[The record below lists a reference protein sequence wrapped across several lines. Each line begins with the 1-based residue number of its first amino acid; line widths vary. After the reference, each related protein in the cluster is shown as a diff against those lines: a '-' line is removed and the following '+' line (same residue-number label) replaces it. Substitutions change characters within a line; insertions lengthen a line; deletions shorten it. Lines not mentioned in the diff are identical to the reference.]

1 MGNVYRYRFGP
12 VEFDEASGE
21 LSVNGLRAEIHP
33 QGRALLSA
41 LLARRH
47 EIVSRS
53 ELEAI
58 VWKGGSASKEALAT
72 AVNRLRNALGESH
85 ASLIETVPRQGYRIT
100 GDGDRV
106 VVGKTFESQIAL
118 APGQA
123 VPGRDHF
130 RLERILGQS
139 TSGEVWLACAASSG
153 ERRVFKFATDAQY
166 LASLKRETTISRFLR
181 DELGPRPDIAMVLD
195 WNFEQPPFFMESEFG
210 GDNLLEWS
218 RQDGRLA
225 QLDGAA
231 RLSLFLQ
238 IADAVAA
245 AHGVSVLHKDLKP
258 QNILIAPTAAG
269 WQARLTDFGSAR
281 LLEPGRLDQLAITQL
296 GMTGTHGVGSDV
308 SQGTPMYIAPELFA
322 GGATTQR
329 SDVFAL
335 GVMLYQLLVG
345 DMQRPLMPG
354 WQRDIADS
362 LLADDIAQATDGDPL
377 RRLAS
382 VALLAERLRS
392 LDARRE
398 QAQAE
403 RAAQEAAQLER
414 ARVRRFKAQRPW
426 MLVSLALLAVGLA
439 ASLVFY
445 QQARRDQQ
453 ALLRQVAVGQAMNR
467 FLSEDLI
474 AQANPSISGRA
485 GVTMLEAARKAAL
498 AIDGRFKDSAP
509 EVQVALHEAMQKT
522 FSGLTEHQA
531 AIAEGRL
538 ALRAG
543 EAMMPSD
550 TAQLALIRV
559 NLVMDLNEMSRSKEA
574 QAELDIVQRWLATRQ
589 GKHHEVEATYWV
601 ARAGMATSAL
611 DGKQGVKNLHQAL
624 QILDMMQPPPRGIEE
639 QAMMAY
645 ADASRMALDYVVAE
659 KYFRKLIALQEQRY
673 GVQAAR
679 TCYTR
684 LGLSLTYSYLDRV
697 DEAIAIALDSV
708 RCLEAALGI
717 ESTRTA
723 TAYEILGAAYFKAE
737 RFREAAVIYGKAG
750 PVYTRLK
757 GAQSIH
763 SINARISAARAYMF
777 IGAYAP
783 AEALFLDA
791 LRDARIGNNEDSA
804 LVQSARY
811 QLANCRLEQRRT
823 DGVAVLLQNLQA
835 DALARA
841 QVAPDWD
848 GRLAYQRGRL
858 ALYTGQRAYALALLE
873 TAATIIAAKN
883 PDGPISEAEIRALM
897 ASAK

>member
-1 MGNVYRYRFGP
+1 MGNLYRYRFGP

-21 LSVNGLRAEIHP
+21 LSVNGLRVEIHP

-123 VPGRDHF
+123 VPGREHF

-139 TSGEVWLACAASSG
+139 TSGEVWLAREAASG

-225 QLDGAA
+225 QLDDAA

-258 QNILIAPTAAG
+258 QNILIAPVAAG
-269 WQARLTDFGSAR
+269 WQARLTNFGSAR
-281 LLEPGRLDQLAITQL
+281 LLEPGRLEQLAITQL

-335 GVMLYQLLVG
+335 GVILYQLLVG

-392 LDARRE
+392 LDARRA

-403 RAAQEAAQLER
+403 HAAQEAAQLER

-426 MLVSLALLAVGLA
+426 MLVSLTVLAVGLA

-543 EAMMPSD
+543 QALPADSE
-550 TAQLALIRV
+550 QLAQIRV
-559 NLVMDLNEMSRSKEA
+559 NLASDMMEVTQTREA
-574 QAELDIVQRWLATRQ
+574 QAELDIVERWLASRQ
-589 GKHHEVEATYWV
+589 GRHPVIEAGYWL
-601 ARAGMATSAL
+601 ARAGLATNAFDEKL
-611 DGKQGVKNLHQAL
+611 GVEQTRRAL
-624 QILDMMQPPPRGIEE
+624 QILATMPQPPHAIEE
-639 QAMMAY
+639 HAMTVY
-645 ADASRMALDYVVAE
+645 ADASRMAKDYGEAE
-659 KYFRKLIALQEQRY
+659 KYFRKLIALQETRY
-673 GVQAAR
+673 GAQGAR
-679 TCYTR
+679 TCFTR
-684 LGLSLTYSYLDRV
+684 LGLASTYSYLNRV
-697 DEAIAIALDSV
+697 DEAIAMLNASAH
-708 RCLEAALGI
+708 CLKAALGM
-717 ESTRTA
+717 ENTRTA
-723 TAYEILGAAYFKAE
+723 LAYDILGAAYYKAQRYQE
-737 RFREAAVIYGKAG
+737 SVDAYMTAS
-750 PVYTRLK
+750 PVYGRLK
-757 GAQSIH
+757 GPQSFH
-763 SINARISAARAYMF
+763 SIGARSSAALAYVGMGRYGEAEQLF
-777 IGAYAP
+777 I
-783 AEALFLDA
+783 DT
-791 LRDARIGNNEDSA
+791 LRDVRVDNAEDSA
-804 LVQSARY
+804 SVQWNRY
-811 QLANCRLEQRRT
+811 QLAHCRLQQRRT
-823 DGVAVLLQNLQA
+823 DGVAALLQGLQA
-835 DALARA
+835 DTLGHA
-841 QVAPDWD
+841 QVLLDWD

-858 ALYTGQRAYALALLE
+858 ALYSGQRVQALALLE

-883 PDGPISEAEIRALM
+883 PDGPISEAAIRALM

>member
-139 TSGEVWLACAASSG
+139 TSGEVWLACDAASG

-258 QNILIAPTAAG
+258 QNILIAPVAAG

-281 LLEPGRLDQLAITQL
+281 LLEPGRLEQLAITQL

-362 LLADDIAQATDGDPL
+362 LLADDIAQATDGDPV

-392 LDARRE
+392 LDARRA

-403 RAAQEAAQLER
+403 HAAQEAAQLER
-414 ARVRRFKAQRPW
+414 ARVRRFQAQRPW
-426 MLVSLALLAVGLA
+426 MLVSLAVLAVGLA

-467 FLSEDLI
+467 FLGEDLI

-485 GVTMLEAARKAAL
+485 GVTMLEAARKAAP
-498 AIDGRFKDSAP
+498 AIDARFKDSAP

-543 EAMMPSD
+543 QAMPADSE
-550 TAQLALIRV
+550 QLAQIRV
-559 NLVMDLNEMSRSKEA
+559 NLASDLIEMSQTSEA
-574 QAELDIVQRWLATRQ
+574 QAELDIVERWLASRQ
-589 GKHHEVEATYWV
+589 GRYPVIEAGYWL
-601 ARAGMATSAL
+601 ARATIATTAFDEKL
-611 DGKQGVKNLHQAL
+611 GVEQTRRAL
-624 QILDMMQPPPRGIEE
+624 QILGAMPQPPHAIEE
-639 QAMMAY
+639 YAMLMY
-645 ADASRMALDYVVAE
+645 ADASRMAKDYGEAE
-659 KYFRKLIALQEQRY
+659 KYFLKLIALQETRY
-673 GVQAAR
+673 GAQGAR
-679 TCYTR
+679 TCFTR
-684 LGLSLTYSYLDRV
+684 LGLASTYSYLNRV
-697 DEAIAIALDSV
+697 EEAIAMLRDSAH
-708 RCLEAALGI
+708 CLKAALGM
-717 ESTRTA
+717 ENTRTA
-723 TAYEILGAAYFKAE
+723 IAYDILGAAYYKAQRYQE
-737 RFREAAVIYGKAG
+737 SVDAYMTAS
-750 PVYTRLK
+750 PVYGRLK
-757 GAQSIH
+757 GQQSFH
-763 SINARISAARAYMF
+763 SVGARSSAALAYVGMGRYGEAEQLF
-777 IGAYAP
+777 I
-783 AEALFLDA
+783 DT
-791 LRDARIGNNEDSA
+791 LRDVRAGNAEDSA
-804 LVQSARY
+804 AVQWNRY
-811 QLANCRLEQRRT
+811 QLANCRLQQRRT
-823 DGVAVLLQNLQA
+823 DGVAALLQGLQEDTLGHAQVLL
-835 DALARA
+835 
-841 QVAPDWD
+841 DWD

-858 ALYTGQRAYALALLE
+858 ALYTGQRAQALALLE

-883 PDGPISEAEIRALM
+883 PEGPISEAAIRALM

>member
-139 TSGEVWLACAASSG
+139 TSGEVWLAREAAGG

-166 LASLKRETTISRFLR
+166 LVSLKRETTISRFLR

-258 QNILIAPTAAG
+258 QNILIAPVAAG

-281 LLEPGRLDQLAITQL
+281 LLEPGRLEQLAITQL

-335 GVMLYQLLVG
+335 GVILYQLLVG

-392 LDARRE
+392 LDARRA

-403 RAAQEAAQLER
+403 HAAQEAAQLER

-426 MLVSLALLAVGLA
+426 MLVSLAVLAVGLA

-538 ALRAG
+538 ALRSGQALPADS
-543 EAMMPSD
+543 E
-550 TAQLALIRV
+550 QLAQIRV
-559 NLVMDLNEMSRSKEA
+559 NLASDLMEVTQTREA
-574 QAELDIVQRWLATRQ
+574 QAELDIVERWLASRQ
-589 GKHHEVEATYWV
+589 GRYPVIEAGYWL
-601 ARAGMATSAL
+601 ARAGLATNAFDEKL
-611 DGKQGVKNLHQAL
+611 GVEQTRRAL
-624 QILDMMQPPPRGIEE
+624 QILATMPQPPHAIEE
-639 QAMMAY
+639 HAMTVY
-645 ADASRMALDYVVAE
+645 ADASRMAKDYGEAE
-659 KYFRKLIALQEQRY
+659 KYFRKLIALQETRY
-673 GVQAAR
+673 GAQGAR
-679 TCYTR
+679 TCFTR
-684 LGLSLTYSYLDRV
+684 LGLASTYSYLNRV
-697 DEAIAIALDSV
+697 DEAIAMLNASAH
-708 RCLEAALGI
+708 CLKAALGM
-717 ESTRTA
+717 ENTRTA
-723 TAYEILGAAYFKAE
+723 LAYDILGAAYYKAQRYQE
-737 RFREAAVIYGKAG
+737 SVDAYMTAS
-750 PVYTRLK
+750 PVYGRLK
-757 GAQSIH
+757 GPQSFH
-763 SINARISAARAYMF
+763 SIGARSSAALAYVGMGRYGEAEQLF
-777 IGAYAP
+777 I
-783 AEALFLDA
+783 DT
-791 LRDARIGNNEDSA
+791 LRDVRVDNAEDSA
-804 LVQSARY
+804 TVQWNRY
-811 QLANCRLEQRRT
+811 QLAHCRLQQRRT
-823 DGVAVLLQNLQA
+823 DGVAALLQGLQPDTLGHAQVLL
-835 DALARA
+835 
-841 QVAPDWD
+841 DWD

-858 ALYTGQRAYALALLE
+858 ALYTGQRAQALALLE

-883 PDGPISEAEIRALM
+883 PDGPISEAAIRALM